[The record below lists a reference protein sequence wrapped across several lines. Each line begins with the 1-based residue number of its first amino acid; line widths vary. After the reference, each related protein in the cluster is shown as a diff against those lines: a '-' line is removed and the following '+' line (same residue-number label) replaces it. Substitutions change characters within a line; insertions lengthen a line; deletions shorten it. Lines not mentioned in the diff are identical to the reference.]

1 MGGLGWSYWRCARR
15 CQINGWSKP
24 HPARWRGFM
33 PPPLQD
39 APASAVG
46 EGWGGGSDICR
57 YTKSGLKYRPF
68 TYTNPA
74 ILYVNC
80 RQCCPGGGAAPP
92 YRFCG
97 RSWSAAGAATVA
109 ETRTA
114 TPLPR
119 RAKPAAGEGWGGGSD
134 ICRYTK
140 SGLKYRPFTYTNP
153 AILYVNCR
161 PCCLGGGASP
171 TLQVLRAKLVGSRH
185 CNRRRNPHRSA
196 PSPAGHASVRS
207 GGGLGWG

>member
-1 MGGLGWSYWRCARR
+1 
-15 CQINGWSKP
+15 
-24 HPARWRGFM
+24 M

-39 APASAVG
+39 APASAAG

-74 ILYVNC
+74 TLYVNC
-80 RQCCPGGGAAPP
+80 RHCCPGGGASPTLQVLRTELVGAV
-92 YRFCG
+92 
-97 RSWSAAGAATVA
+97 AATVA

-161 PCCLGGGASP
+161 QCCLGGGAAPPYRFCGRSWSAQA
-171 TLQVLRAKLVGSRH
+171 LQPPLRKPFTYTS
-185 CNRRRNPHRSA
+185 SA
-196 PSPAGHASVRS
+196 QVYVN
-207 GGGLGWG
+207 GLLNKQRGYCQ